1 MNNNTHRR
9 IAFLLTSLLLLS
21 GCLGGAGETD
31 ESEGAGL
38 IPTAQGSETTVVNGN
53 YLPMVQGEQIGLTI
67 ENVSWAWENET
78 TTVTTTS
85 ANGTTTNTT
94 ETTSSFYNGTLL
106 GMNVTL
112 YHSAMDPDGGPLA
125 MGWDMNLDGIVDVP
139 VGDNSGFTTV
149 HLGLSEWHNIPSTE
163 MKITTAAFIAT
174 DSMGDRGVAMVD
186 IYSTTPQ
193 GPWSQIGTIDGN
205 HAFYA
210 FSGKDA
216 QGTPGTDTS
225 DNLIMVTMD
234 QGGDINWASIS
245 VKLSV
250 DGAAPV
256 TCDNPGVTGGVCG
269 LVEFGTTDDQVW
281 SVGDGVTIVETGTDV
296 CSGDCTIDVTITDIR
311 MGTTIYTTNGVPA
324 E

>member
-1 MNNNTHRR
+1 MNRYTRR
-9 IAFLLTSLLLLS
+9 MIAVLCTSLILLS
-21 GCLGGAGETD
+21 GCLGGTGQTDGSGDAGI
-31 ESEGAGL
+31 
-38 IPTAQGSETTVVNGN
+38 IPTAQGSQTTVVNGN
-53 YLPMVQGEQIGLTI
+53 YLPIVEGEQMGTTT
-67 ENVSWAWENET
+67 ENISWAWENQT

-85 ANGTTTNTT
+85 PNGNVTTTT
-94 ETTSSFYNGTLL
+94 ETTSGFYNGTLI

-112 YHSAMDPDGGPLA
+112 YHSAIDPDGGPLA
-125 MGWDMNLDGIVDVP
+125 MGWDMNLDGIVDIP
-139 VGDNSGFTTV
+139 VSANSGFTTTHV
-149 HLGLSEWHNIPSTE
+149 TLNQWHSIPFSS
-163 MKITTAAFIAT
+163 MKITTVAFIAT
-174 DSMGDRGVAMVD
+174 DSMGDRGVELVD

-193 GPWSQIGTIDGN
+193 GPWYSSL
-205 HAFYA
+205 YA

-216 QGTPGTDTS
+216 QGTPGAGTD

-256 TCDNPGVTGGVCG
+256 TCDNPGGSGGVCG

-281 SVGDGVTIVETGTDV
+281 SVGDGVTIIETGTNV
-296 CSGDCTIDVTITDIR
+296 CGGDCTIDVTITDTR
-311 MGTTIYTTNGVPA
+311 EGKTIDTTNGVPA

>member
-1 MNNNTHRR
+1 MNRYSRR
-9 IAFLLTSLLLLS
+9 AIAFLFTSLILLS
-21 GCLGGAGETD
+21 GCLGGPGDTDGSGDAGI
-31 ESEGAGL
+31 

-53 YLPMVQGEQIGLTI
+53 YLPMVEGEQMGSTTA
-67 ENVSWAWENET
+67 NVSWAWENET

-125 MGWDMNLDGIVDVP
+125 MGWDMNLDGIVDIP
-139 VGDNSGFTTV
+139 VSANSGFTTMHV
-149 HLGLSEWHNIPSTE
+149 ALTQWHSIPSTDL
-163 MKITTAAFIAT
+163 KITTAAFIAT
-174 DSMGDRGVAMVD
+174 DSMGDRGVAMID

-193 GPWSQIGTIDGN
+193 GPWSQEERN
-205 HAFYA
+205 LALYA

-216 QGTPGTDTS
+216 QGTPGAGTD

-256 TCDNPGVTGGVCG
+256 TCDNPGGSGGVCG

-296 CSGDCTIDVTITDIR
+296 CGGDCTIDVTITDTR
-311 MGTTIYTTNGVPA
+311 EGKTIDTTNGVPA

>member
-1 MNNNTHRR
+1 MKKHTHRM
-9 IAFLLTSLLLLS
+9 IALLLTCLLLVS
-21 GCLGGAGETD
+21 GCLGGAGDTD
-31 ESEGAGL
+31 ESGGAGI

-53 YLPMVQGEQIGLTI
+53 YLPMVKGEQIGLTT
-67 ENVSWAWENET
+67 ENISWAWENET

-94 ETTSSFYNGTLL
+94 ETTSSFYNGTLA

-139 VGDNSGFTTV
+139 VSANSGFTTV
-149 HLGLSEWHNIPSTE
+149 HIPLSEWHNIPSTQ

-186 IYSTTPQ
+186 VYSTTPE
-193 GPWSQIGTIDGN
+193 GPWSQEGPITGN
-205 HAFYA
+205 FALYA

-216 QGTPGTDTS
+216 QGTPGAGTD

-256 TCDNPGVTGGVCG
+256 TCDNPGGSGGVCG

-296 CSGDCTIDVTITDIR
+296 CGGDCTIDVTITDTR
-311 MGTTIYTTNGVPA
+311 EGKTIDTTNGVPA

>member
-1 MNNNTHRR
+1 MNNNTHRT
-9 IAFLLTSLLLLS
+9 IAILLTSLLLLS

-31 ESEGAGL
+31 DSEGAGI

-53 YLPMVQGEQIGLTI
+53 YLPLVRGEQIGLTT
-67 ENVSWAWENET
+67 ENISWAWENET

-106 GMNVTL
+106 VMNVTL

-149 HLGLSEWHNIPSTE
+149 HIPLSEWHNIPSTE

-205 HAFYA
+205 LALYA

-296 CSGDCTIDVTITDIR
+296 CSGDCTIDVTITDTR
-311 MGTTIYTTNGVPA
+311 EGKTIDTTNGVPA